1 VKTKGVASRRRKRS
15 TARRL
20 RPFWIPLSL
29 VGILAVAAVTFAVLY
44 PGFDPKSVVASG
56 NRVVPSSEIVRAA
69 GVNMGANMWL
79 QNGRAIGKRVEAI
92 PYIDV
97 ARVHR
102 FPPATV
108 VISVTE
114 RVPYAVVTSDAR
126 SVLVDRH
133 LRVLAPQY
141 DATTLPQFVLSPGV
155 ALGPGSFVTRHDLN
169 AMASDYD
176 AMIAAHVVPLQ
187 LEYDK
192 LGGLVATMRGGVK
205 ILLGD
210 DEDLTKKLSLV
221 DPILAQVVRKER
233 RVSEVDLRAPSTP
246 VLVYR

>member
-29 VGILAVAAVTFAVLY
+29 VGILAVAAVTFAIVY
-44 PGFDPKSVVASG
+44 PGFNPKHVIAAG
-56 NRVVPSSEIVRAA
+56 NRVVPSSDIVRAA
-69 GVNMGANMWL
+69 GVNMNVNMWF
-79 QNGRAIGKRVEAI
+79 QNGRAIAKRVEAI
-92 PYIDV
+92 PYVDV

-102 FPPATV
+102 YPPATV

-114 RVPYAVVTSDAR
+114 RVPYAVVVSDAR
-126 SVLVDRH
+126 SVLIDRH
-133 LRVLAPQY
+133 LRVLAPEY
-141 DATTLPQFVLSPGV
+141 NATTLPQLTLPPGV
-155 ALGPGSFVTRHDLN
+155 ALDPGTFVTRHDLN
-169 AMASDYD
+169 AMATDYD
-176 AMIAAHVVPLQ
+176 AMIAAHIVPLQ
-187 LEYDK
+187 LEYDR

-210 DEDLTKKLSLV
+210 DEDLSKKLALV

-233 RVSEVDLRAPSTP
+233 RVSQVDLRAPGTP
-246 VLVYR
+246 VVVYR